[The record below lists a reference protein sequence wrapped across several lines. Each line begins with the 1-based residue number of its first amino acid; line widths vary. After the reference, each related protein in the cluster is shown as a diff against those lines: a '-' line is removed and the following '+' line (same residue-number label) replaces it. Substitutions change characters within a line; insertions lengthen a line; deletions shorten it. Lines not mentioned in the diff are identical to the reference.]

1 MAPLPELGEPDKNF
15 HNLWVD
21 YDDEEAERLPPHP
34 GFHKWT
40 VRKPHGRK
48 KARAWR
54 EFRCSIPG
62 AGPNSF
68 YCHQAQVRFTG
79 RLRDG
84 TQFVSSRENGIPL
97 MFILGQEDVMHGF
110 NFAVSSMLPGE
121 KAVFTIPTE
130 LAVTKTGSP
139 ASIPSNIPSNQTLWF
154 KIELINLFTVTD
166 IFEDEGILKKTVKI
180 GVPERRQIHWNDV
193 DSVFVKYNACLKD
206 GTSVSKSE
214 GLKFRLADGFFC
226 PVFAHAVK
234 TMKEGE
240 EAILTVKPKYA
251 FGALGRP
258 SLGGEAIVPPDATIY
273 VYLQFV
279 SWTRHARDDW
289 IISKNDLSIGNF
301 QTIYTQNQAQALVKG
316 GIINGPDEAV
326 MTSEVGEIASVVSS
340 HHPSM
345 QSVLSDQISRGL
357 HFTLSIVLRIINA
370 INLLTVLNAV
380 CLLASSLATKCP
392 AYAGNIR
399 RRAITVLQSGYSPKR
414 KRKHRYRGGDLFV
427 PGMTAGRNAANAG
440 QAQAA
445 STTQPPPG
453 GGGGATPATST
464 TASRNAA
471 PVSSGTVRTDCGGF
485 LFTCFRPSPTRTDAL
500 PT

>member
-214 GLKFRLADGFFC
+214 GLKFRLADGMDAFFSPFSFFHSDLKTIYVSIYYRIRILIDLINTGFFC

-380 CLLASSLATKCP
+380 CLLASSLATK
-392 AYAGNIR
+392 
-399 RRAITVLQSGYSPKR
+399 
-414 KRKHRYRGGDLFV
+414 
-427 PGMTAGRNAANAG
+427 
-440 QAQAA
+440 
-445 STTQPPPG
+445 
-453 GGGGATPATST
+453 
-464 TASRNAA
+464 A
-471 PVSSGTVRTDCGGF
+471 PYILHVQC
-485 LFTCFRPSPTRTDAL
+485 
-500 PT
+500 